1 MSFGGPKPPRLT
13 AALAGVP
20 TGVQALG
27 PWSGRRQLF
36 VKFAQEAETATMFT
50 ADALRSELKRCA
62 ERSRYHSV
70 VIAGRD
76 PLAEADF
83 LHAVFGTDRLLPVM
97 LDHDGQR
104 PEALEQL
111 LGELSLVQVTLDGTE
126 EGLFLD
132 RVGATLE
139 ISAKRDVPH
148 AVAITPEEAGASDA
162 QLLRIVELAHGASDA
177 TAVVLHPPL
186 EKPSQNDRRWTF
198 WLQRAAGIHDDVR
211 LLQRL
216 PAPIGMR

>member
-50 ADALRSELKRCA
+50 ADALRGELKRCS

-70 VIAGRD
+70 AIAGRD
-76 PLAEADF
+76 PLAEVEF
-83 LHAVFGTDRLLPVM
+83 LHATFSKERLLPVM

-104 PEALEQL
+104 PDALERL
-111 LGELSLVQVTLDGTE
+111 LAELSLVQVTLDGTE

-132 RVGATLE
+132 RVGTTLE
-139 ISAKRDVPH
+139 ISARRDVPH
-148 AVAITPEEAGASDA
+148 AVAITPQEAASDA

-177 TAVVLHPPL
+177 TSVVLHPPV
-186 EKPSQNDRRWTF
+186 EKPSQTDRRWTF
-198 WLQRAAGIHDDVR
+198 WLQRATGIHDDVR

-216 PAPIGMR
+216 PTPLGMR